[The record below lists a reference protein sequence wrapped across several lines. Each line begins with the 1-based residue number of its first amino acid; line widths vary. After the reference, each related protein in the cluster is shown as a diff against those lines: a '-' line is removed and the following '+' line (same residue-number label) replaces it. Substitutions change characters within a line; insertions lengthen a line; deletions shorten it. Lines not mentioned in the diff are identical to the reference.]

1 MRVVSEISGTTIS
14 IPTLEFHGSGKK
26 KKRKSMRKY
35 LRRL

>member
-1 MRVVSEISGTTIS
+1 MRIVSEISGTIR
-14 IPTLEFHGSGKK
+14 IPTLELYGSTKK